1 MAINQALM
9 QADLAKLPIWS
20 GDATKDGYTVEQWCK
35 RVDKAA
41 ASAGWDAGN
50 TMSYVYNALRGDA
63 LRWYESL
70 KRFNVND
77 EDWPS
82 VRAEMLDAYS
92 RVQTART
99 AVVNLSDLKQG
110 ASESVT
116 NFGSRVAR
124 IVDDLE
130 VLMPAA
136 ARTPAGVT
144 WADEITAL
152 AGWGA
157 VPAAIKTTQ
166 LQNAANRVI
175 WNTYNHLGVQL
186 FISNLKPVFRDEML
200 KAPPTDLST
209 AIKQARQ
216 LEKIVLKPENTSAS
230 VSAIQQEA
238 MGGHDD
244 VDAEIAALSAQF
256 QALLKKRNGAN
267 GKGGRGAANGNRG
280 GRGGR
285 GRGAPRGGGA
295 ANGSGSYNVCR
306 YCKKPGHLQK
316 VCNSRIK
323 AGAPQV
329 DAAGKPYTYAQE
341 MEEDEQGAGAAAAG
355 GADNPWAPQL
365 YEWESMQEVDF
376 C

>member
-1 MAINQALM
+1 M
-9 QADLAKLPIWS
+9 
-20 GDATKDGYTVEQWCK
+20 
-35 RVDKAA
+35 
-41 ASAGWDAGN
+41 
-50 TMSYVYNALRGDA
+50 
-63 LRWYESL
+63 
-70 KRFNVND
+70 
-77 EDWPS
+77 
-82 VRAEMLDAYS
+82 
-92 RVQTART
+92 
-99 AVVNLSDLKQG
+99 
-110 ASESVT
+110 
-116 NFGSRVAR
+116 
-124 IVDDLE
+124 
-130 VLMPAA
+130 LMPAA
-136 ARTPAGVT
+136 SRTPAGVT

-152 AGWGA
+152 AGWGGVA
-157 VPAAIKTTQ
+157 AAIKTTQ

-200 KAPPTDLST
+200 KAPPTDLNA

-238 MGGHDD
+238 TGGCDEI
-244 VDAEIAALSAQF
+244 DAEIAALSAQF

-285 GRGAPRGGGA
+285 GRGAPRGGGT
-295 ANGSGSYNVCR
+295 ANGSSSYNVCR

-341 MEEDEQGAGAAAAG
+341 MEEDEQGTEGPAAG
-355 GADNPWAPQL
+355 GAANPWAPQL